1 MRFAVTTRFVF
12 TGTFYA
18 EAETKDQAKE
28 YVEKDCGFVIGGTI
42 HTSLSGEVIDWDFPV
57 HPEKTILKAKRCY
70 HAETKA

>member
-12 TGTFYA
+12 TGTFYT

-28 YVEKDCGFVIGGTI
+28 YVEKDCGLVIGGAI
-42 HTSLSGEVIDWDFPV
+42 HTSLSSEVMDWDFPV
-57 HPEKTILKAKRCY
+57 HPEKTILKAKRCR